1 MKTKLLAAILTL
13 VSLVSF
19 GQSYKTTLTS
29 SDESV
34 VNITVD
40 VPSFNTSEVN
50 TPRGEAYIVSIP
62 KAVNNAAQGEPNL
75 PLIAIP
81 VAIGDNA
88 LMQIHIVSSEYT
100 DYEGMEIAPSKGDF
114 PRTINPDD
122 VP

>member
-40 VPSFNTSEVN
+40 VPAFNTTEVN

-62 KAVNNAAQGEPNL
+62 KAVNNAAQGELRADFVNWDGL
-75 PLIAIP
+75 GREYLVLCRKCASK
-81 VAIGDNA
+81 
-88 LMQIHIVSSEYT
+88 VSSHVKRVVVE
-100 DYEGMEIAPSKGDF
+100 DIPEVAA
-114 PRTINPDD
+114 R
-122 VP
+122 